1 MSVQLILRS
10 REYRVRVGGFTLIEL
25 MVAVAIIGILAAIA
39 FPSYT
44 QYVLRANRADAQAIL
59 MESAQFMERFYTTNN
74 AYASAVAPSAV
85 SPKGAAGARIKY
97 NITLPAASLTAETY
111 SLRAVPAGG
120 QAADTCGTLALS
132 NTGAQAPA
140 TAGCW

>member
-1 MSVQLILRS
+1 MKKSSLWQLTAKSAR
-10 REYRVRVGGFTLIEL
+10 GFTLIEL
-25 MVAVAIIGILAAIA
+25 MVTVAIIGILAAIA

-74 AYASAVAPSAV
+74 TYTIASAVVPSAV
-85 SPKGAAGARIKY
+85 SPKDAAGGRIRY
-97 NITLPAASLTAETY
+97 NIAFASLTATTY
-111 SLRAVPAGG
+111 SLQAVPAGG
-120 QAADTCGTLALS
+120 QAADTCGTLALT
-132 NTGAQAPA
+132 NTGAQTPA